1 MHYHQLPSMAVFA
14 KNLHYKS
21 GNKIGKNKRM
31 AWPETQGYDDLINLV
46 INEYL
51 SESQAADHRVYFI
64 ATSIHKIL
72 KDIRRSELIFMIIV
86 LILKI

>member
-46 INEYL
+46 INE
-51 SESQAADHRVYFI
+51 SFI
-64 ATSIHKIL
+64 
-72 KDIRRSELIFMIIV
+72 
-86 LILKI
+86 